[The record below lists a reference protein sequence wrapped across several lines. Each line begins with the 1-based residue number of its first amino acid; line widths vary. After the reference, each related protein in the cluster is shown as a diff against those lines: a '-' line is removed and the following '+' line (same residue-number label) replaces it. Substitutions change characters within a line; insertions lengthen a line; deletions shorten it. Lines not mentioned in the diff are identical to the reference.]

1 MKVDAVLP
9 AGGRISAEFAEEAGV
24 DVKALISLGGQTI
37 LERTLAALRATEQIG
52 RVIVVGP
59 REIEERT
66 GQFAADA
73 VLTDAGSGPANILR
87 GLDWLNGANGG
98 CCSSR
103 VLILTTDLPFL
114 TPEAIAGFLAA
125 CPPDLDLCLPVLRR
139 EEFEACFPDHWAHY
153 VRLRDGEWK
162 IGCGAVVSP
171 AAITRN
177 RHLIER
183 VFGARKSHLAM
194 ARLLGPLFI
203 LRFFTR
209 RLTVRHI
216 ERRSLRILRCTGRSI
231 RGCAPELAFD
241 IDYPQDYRYAV
252 HRFA

>member
-9 AGGRISAEFAEEAGV
+9 AGGRISSEFAEQVGG
-24 DVKALISLGGQTI
+24 DVKALISFGGRTI
-37 LERTLAALRATEQIG
+37 LERTLAALRATEDIG

-59 REIEERT
+59 REIKERA
-66 GQFAADA
+66 GQLAADA
-73 VLTDAGSGPANILR
+73 VLPEAGSGPANILR
-87 GLDWLNGANGG
+87 GLDWLREANGG
-98 CCSSR
+98 RCSRR

-114 TPEAIAGFLAA
+114 TPEAVAGFLDA
-125 CPPDLDLCLPVLRR
+125 CPRDLDFCLPVLRR
-139 EEFEACFPDHWAHY
+139 EEFEACFPHHWAHY

-162 IGCGAVVSP
+162 IGCGALVSP

-203 LRFFTR
+203 LRFLTG

-216 ERRSLRILRCTGRSI
+216 EHRSLRILGCSGTSI
-231 RGCAPELAFD
+231 HGCAPELAFD
-241 IDYPQDYRYAV
+241 IDYPRDYRYAV